1 MTELRAEARVRIL
14 RPSEPARS
22 FGVAIM
28 AMMWALTSC
37 GDRARTHTRPEVL
50 VTMRSGSITAPDS
63 VRPGWTTVRV
73 KEVIDTH
80 IVVLFR
86 LPATVTAAEETAFV
100 AALDTA
106 PATPHPGVAIGG
118 NEIGARGDVLLNLT
132 PGVYV
137 IACVRR
143 GGDGHRH
150 ARAGESRLLRVRP
163 YATANAGDTV
173 PPQTAHDVRMV
184 DFAYV
189 GPDAWTAGTQWLRI
203 VNTGTQDHQL
213 RLARLRDGASPQA
226 WLAAENPDT
235 LSTTVAGMARVGPG
249 EVAYLPV
256 VLTRG
261 TYIAYCLVGDVATHR
276 PHVEL
281 GMLRIIEVP

>member
-1 MTELRAEARVRIL
+1 
-14 RPSEPARS
+14 
-22 FGVAIM
+22 M
-28 AMMWALTSC
+28 AMLWALVSC
-37 GDRARTHTRPEVL
+37 SDAARTITRADVM
-50 VTMRSGSITAPDS
+50 VTVRAGAITAPDS
-63 VRPGWTTVRV
+63 VQPGWTSVHV
-73 KEVIDTH
+73 EEANDTH
-80 IVVLFR
+80 IVVFFR
-86 LPATVTAAEETAFV
+86 LPATVTAAEVTAFV

-106 PATPHPGVAIGG
+106 PTTPHPGVAIGG
-118 NEIGARGDVLLNLT
+118 SEIGARGDVLLHLT

-150 ARAGESRLLRVRP
+150 ASNGEFRLLRVRP
-163 YATANAGDTV
+163 YTTATSGDTV
-173 PPQTAHDVRMV
+173 PPQAAHDVRMV

-189 GPDAWTAGTQWLRI
+189 GPDDWTAGTQWLRI

-213 RLARLRDGASPQA
+213 RLARLRDGASPRA
-226 WLAAENPDT
+226 WLAADNPDT
-235 LSTTVAGMARVGPG
+235 LATTVAGMARVGPG